1 MTNDTQLLLNDLLIA
16 WHCYCRGYK
25 WVIGYKS
32 TAAGFSNVISSRQW
46 ESTHDVLD
54 KYVDSTRLQT
64 VDFHISGME
73 PDYRTSLQIQAR
85 NLATGANVWT
95 SARLPKDDLARIEL
109 LCKARALLIEKMNL

>member
-1 MTNDTQLLLNDLLIA
+1 MNNEIQLLLNDLLAA

-32 TAAGFSNVISSRQW
+32 TAAGFGDVISSRQW
-46 ESTHDVLD
+46 DSTHEVLD
-54 KYVDSTRLQT
+54 RDVDSTRLQT
-64 VDFHISGME
+64 IDFHINEMQ

-95 SARLPKDDLARIEL
+95 SARLPKDPQERVEL
-109 LCKARALLIEKMNL
+109 LCKARAVLIDKLNM

>member
-1 MTNDTQLLLNDLLIA
+1 M
-16 WHCYCRGYK
+16 
-25 WVIGYKS
+25 GYKS
-32 TAAGFSNVISSRQW
+32 TAAGFGDVTSSRQW
-46 ESTHDVLD
+46 DSTHEVLD
-54 KYVDSTRLQT
+54 RDVDSTRLKT
-64 VDFHISGME
+64 IDFYISEMI